1 MKVTLI
7 KGGGGDTYYELGL
20 LSGLTLQGIHVDYIG
35 DDHMADSQI
44 LKHKSVRFYNFRDK
58 TKFDASLFK
67 KLFKTMLYYFR
78 LIKYAAITNSQLF
91 HIQWFDKFI
100 YFDRTFLNLYYKLL
114 GKKLV
119 FTAHNVDAEARESKS
134 GFFNRLTLK
143 ILYRLVDHI
152 IVHTTKMK
160 EQLIEGFGIKGRKI
174 TVIKY
179 GINDT
184 IPITQLNRMQ
194 ARAKLQ
200 LEDEDKVLLFFGNV
214 TPYKGLEYLIHAI
227 GRLKRD
233 NNIVKLIIAGRIKKR
248 ESYWEKITEIV
259 KKYDLEQQIIARL
272 EFIPDDEIEVFFKA
286 ADVLILPYKF
296 IFQSGP
302 LFLSYNFGLPVIA
315 TDVGSFREDI
325 IIGETGFICKPDHPE
340 DLAEKINTYFN
351 SELFRNLEEI
361 QNEII
366 SYAKEKYSWNKIG
379 GETCS
384 VYKILL

>member
-1 MKVTLI
+1 
-7 KGGGGDTYYELGL
+7 
-20 LSGLTLQGIHVDYIG
+20 
-35 DDHMADSQI
+35 
-44 LKHKSVRFYNFRDK
+44 
-58 TKFDASLFK
+58 
-67 KLFKTMLYYFR
+67 MLYYFR